1 MVKRME
7 ETIRT
12 DEDYVSAIDPDSEK
26 AITESGDMVLYL
38 TFLLGKDLFG
48 IQVNEIREVIE
59 FKQVFKIPRVPQFLK
74 GVINL
79 RGEVVPIIDLHSR
92 FYNTSC
98 KVTGATS
105 IVVVEMDDDNHK
117 IPIGV
122 MIDSVKAVTELY
134 ENNIEAV
141 PEIGSRIRTD
151 FIDGIGKLDDQ
162 FVILL
167 KVQNILNMEELS
179 NNDDNIQ

>member
-1 MVKRME
+1 ME
-7 ETIRT
+7 EMTRT
-12 DEDYVSAIDPDSEK
+12 EEEYVSPL
-26 AITESGDMVLYL
+26 ESGSEQGKTAAGEMVLYL

-48 IQVNEIREVIE
+48 VQVSEIREVIE
-59 FKQVFKIPRVPQFLK
+59 YKQVFKIPRVPEYLK

-92 FYNTSC
+92 FYNTISI
-98 KVTGATS
+98 VTGTTS
-105 IVVVEMDDDNHK
+105 IVVVEMNDDGHK

-134 ENNIEAV
+134 ENKIESV
-141 PEIGSRIRTD
+141 PEIGSRIRSD
-151 FIDGIGKLDDQ
+151 FVEGIGKLEDQ

-167 KVQNILNMEELS
+167 KVQNILNIEELS
-179 NNDDNIQ
+179 DIEG

>member
-1 MVKRME
+1 ME
-7 ETIRT
+7 ESIRT
-12 DEDYVSAIDPDSEK
+12 DEEYAAGVDLDSEK
-26 AITESGDMVLYL
+26 AAAAAGDMVLYL

-48 IQVNEIREVIE
+48 IQVSEIREVIE
-59 FKQVFKIPRVPQFLK
+59 FKQVFKIPRVPDYLK

-92 FYNTSC
+92 FYNAKCSI
-98 KVTGATS
+98 TGTTS
-105 IVVVEMDDDNHK
+105 IVVVEIDDDEHK

-141 PEIGSRIRTD
+141 PEIGSRIKSD
-151 FIDGIGKLDDQ
+151 FIEGIGKLDDQ

-167 KVQNILNMEELS
+167 KVQNILNIDELS
-179 NNDDNIQ
+179 NIDDNIN